1 MTLSPIWAD
10 ALPAFARLFLI
21 WLGALSGA
29 LFSLYAWARWK
40 LPAPGQAE
48 YRRRDRPPVSSPTSS
63 SSSSASPFSA
73 AAAELASG
81 ADPTAQPTT
90 VGFFHPFA
98 NTAGGGER
106 VLWCAIKALEEQHA
120 RDPARPFHVLVYTG
134 DNDVTPE
141 DILTRAKGRFGIAF
155 TGIMPIEFVYLQK
168 RDWVLASGYRRFTLL
183 GQSLGSVV
191 LAFEALQLA
200 LPDVF
205 IDSTG
210 FAFTY
215 PLAKFVAGCHV
226 VTYTHYPTISTDM
239 LKMVFSRRPSYNN
252 DTAVTGSTVASGIK
266 YIYYWLYAGMY
277 RFAGKFAD
285 LVMVNSTWTY
295 GHIAS
300 LWGGGST
307 HIVYPPCDVE
317 GMAKFPLDD
326 AGRNERKL
334 FISIG
339 QFRPEKDHALQLRAV
354 HALLERYGGDKDNC
368 DVLSQVRLFLIG
380 SCRDEGDRER
390 VEKLRE
396 LVQELNIGKHVEFKL
411 NAPYADLCRWLGEA
425 TSGLHTMWNEH
436 FGIGVVEMQT
446 AGCVPIAHNSGG
458 PKADIVIPVHMR
470 ESRYGHEVAA
480 VPSGLRAET
489 PEEYADAMAYIL
501 GLKNISEECL
511 PEWAQGVEGRKWS
524 TLEMREA
531 GRKGAERFSE
541 TRFKNAFKSL
551 TEPVF
556 NAVAPL
562 CATSA

>member
-1 MTLSPIWAD
+1 MLLWPES

-21 WLGALSGA
+21 WLGVLSA
-29 LFSLYAWARWK
+29 VLFALYAWARCK
-40 LPAPGQAE
+40 LPAPGHAG
-48 YRRRDRPPVSSPTSS
+48 YRRRGGASTSS
-63 SSSSASPFSA
+63 SPSSSPSS
-73 AAAELASG
+73 
-81 ADPTAQPTT
+81 AQPTT

-120 RDPARPFHVLVYTG
+120 CDPARPYHVLVYTG
-134 DNDVTPE
+134 DNDATPE
-141 DILTRAKGRFGIAF
+141 DILARAEGRFGIAF
-155 TGIMPIEFVYLQK
+155 TGAMPIEFVYLQK
-168 RDWVLASGYRRFTLL
+168 RDWILASGYRRFTLL

-200 LPDVF
+200 LPDAFV
-205 IDSTG
+205 DSTG

-215 PLAKFVAGCHV
+215 PLAKFVGGCRV

-252 DTAVTGSTVASGIK
+252 DAAVAGSTFASGIK
-266 YIYYWLYAGMY
+266 YVYYWIFAGMY

-300 LWGGGST
+300 LWGGEAT

-326 AGRNERKL
+326 VGRNKRKL

-354 HALLERYGGDKDNC
+354 HALLERYGGEEGNRDA
-368 DVLSQVRLFLIG
+368 LSQARLFLIG
-380 SCRDEGDRER
+380 SCRDDGDRAR
-390 VEKLRE
+390 VEKLRA
-396 LVQELNIGKHVEFKL
+396 LVQELDIGKYVEFKL
-411 NAPYADLCRWLGEA
+411 NAPYADLCRWLSEA
-425 TSGLHTMWNEH
+425 TAGLHTMWNEH

-458 PKADIVIPVHMR
+458 PKADIVVPLYVKRSEDGPEI
-470 ESRYGHEVAA
+470 A

-501 GLKNISEECL
+501 GLENISEQRL
-511 PEWAQGVEGRKWS
+511 PEWARGGDGRKWS

-556 NAVAPL
+556 SAVAPL
-562 CATSA
+562 LQTTVGQRN